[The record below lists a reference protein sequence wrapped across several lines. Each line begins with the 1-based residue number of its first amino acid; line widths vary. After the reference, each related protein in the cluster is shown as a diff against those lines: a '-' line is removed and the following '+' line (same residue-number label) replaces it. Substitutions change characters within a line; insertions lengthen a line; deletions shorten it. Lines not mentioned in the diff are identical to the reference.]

1 MPKMLTPD
9 KDPSFWFLLLMALKE
24 NGLAMGLAFVLAWLR
39 IQYDGKETST
49 SRKFLEASIGSLIVL
64 SVGLTVREFN
74 FSYGWALAT
83 SGFVGALG
91 IEYVRQ
97 FGKRWAE
104 KRADLG

>member
-1 MPKMLTPD
+1 MSTMPPE
-9 KDPSFWFLLLMALKE
+9 KDPAFWIMVAAALKE

-39 IQYDGKETST
+39 IQYDAKETST
-49 SRKFLEASIGSLIVL
+49 GRKLLEASIGSLIVL

-97 FGKRWAE
+97 FGKRLAE
-104 KRADLG
+104 RKADSL